1 MAMKVL
7 LVGSGGREH
16 AMAWKISRSPLL
28 SELLMAPG
36 NPGMARL
43 GTCVPVPTSD
53 IPELVALAK
62 TERVDLVVVG
72 PESPIAMGIA
82 NRLEKLGIP
91 VFAPRSDAAQL
102 EASKVWAKSFMR
114 RNRIPTAGFEVFSDY
129 EEAKEY
135 VYEACEYPCVIKAD
149 GLAAGKGVFV
159 VKSKSEALLA
169 LDTIMVKARFG
180 ISGREVVIEEFLRGR
195 ELSVFVASDGYAH
208 RFIGWAVDY
217 KQLLDNDQGPNTG
230 GMGTVSPVPF
240 LGNEDLERIEKEV
253 IQPTFE
259 GMRKEGFLYR
269 GILYFGL
276 MWTDEGPYVLEY
288 NVRMGDPEAQAV
300 LPLMENDLLEICV
313 AGTRESMPQ
322 IEFLPPKG
330 ASCCVVLASE
340 GYPDSPVTGRTIRG
354 AETAANLDG
363 VHVFHAG
370 TREEGGKLLTDG
382 GRVLSVVGVG
392 KDMEEARARAYEAVS
407 RISFDGMQFR
417 KDIGSPGRFQ

>member
-1 MAMKVL
+1 MKVL

-16 AMAWKISRSPLL
+16 AMAWKISQSPLL
-28 SELLMAPG
+28 SELIMAPG

-43 GTCVPVPTSD
+43 GRCASVPASD

-62 TERVDLVVVG
+62 TEGVDLVVVG
-72 PESPIAMGIA
+72 PEAPIAMGIA

-114 RNRIPTAGFEVFSDY
+114 RNRIPTASFEVFSDF

-159 VKSKSEALLA
+159 VKNKSEALLA
-169 LDTIMVKARFG
+169 LETIMVKAKFG
-180 ISGREVVIEEFLRGR
+180 VSGREVVIEDYLPGR

-217 KQLLDNDQGPNTG
+217 KQLKDNDQGPNTG
-230 GMGTVSPVPF
+230 GMGSVSPVPF
-240 LGNEDLERIEKEV
+240 LREEDLSRIEEEV
-253 IQPTFE
+253 INPTFE
-259 GMRKEGFLYR
+259 GLRREGLIYR

-276 MWTDEGPYVLEY
+276 MWTDEGPFVLEY

-300 LPLMENDLLEICV
+300 LPLMTNDLLEICL
-313 AGTRESMPQ
+313 AGTQESMPK
-322 IEFLPPKG
+322 IDLMPPEG

-340 GYPDSPVTGRTIRG
+340 GYPDSPITGRTIMG
-354 AETAANLDG
+354 AEIAGELEG
-363 VHVFHAG
+363 VLIFHSG
-370 TREEGGKLLTDG
+370 TKEEHGRLITDG
-382 GRVLSVVGVG
+382 GRVLSVVGLG
-392 KDMEEARARAYEAVS
+392 KDLEEARTRAYEAVS
-407 RISFDGMQFR
+407 KISFEGMQFR
-417 KDIGSPGRFQ
+417 KDIGSPGRFR

>member
-1 MAMKVL
+1 MKVL

-16 AMAWKISRSPLL
+16 AMAWKISQSPLL
-28 SELLMAPG
+28 SELIMAPG

-43 GTCVPVPTSD
+43 GRCASVPASD

-62 TERVDLVVVG
+62 TEGVDLVVVG
-72 PESPIAMGIA
+72 PEAPIAMGIA

-114 RNRIPTAGFEVFSDY
+114 RNRIPTASFEVFSDF

-159 VKSKSEALLA
+159 VKNKSEALLA
-169 LDTIMVKARFG
+169 LETIMVKAKFG
-180 ISGREVVIEEFLRGR
+180 VSGREVVIEDYLPGR

-217 KQLLDNDQGPNTG
+217 KQLKDNDQGPNTG
-230 GMGTVSPVPF
+230 GMGSVSPVPF
-240 LGNEDLERIEKEV
+240 LREEDLSRIEEEV
-253 IQPTFE
+253 INPTFE
-259 GMRKEGFLYR
+259 GLRREGLIYR

-276 MWTDEGPYVLEY
+276 MWTDEGPFVLEY

-300 LPLMENDLLEICV
+300 LPLMTNDLLEICL
-313 AGTRESMPQ
+313 AGTQESMPK
-322 IEFLPPKG
+322 IDLMPPEG

-340 GYPDSPVTGRTIRG
+340 GYPDSPITGRTIMG
-354 AETAANLDG
+354 AEIAGELEG
-363 VHVFHAG
+363 VLIFHSG
-370 TREEGGKLLTDG
+370 TKEERGRLITDG
-382 GRVLSVVGVG
+382 GRVLSVVGLG
-392 KDMEEARARAYEAVS
+392 KDLEEARTRAYEAVS
-407 RISFDGMQFR
+407 KISFEGMQFR
-417 KDIGSPGRFQ
+417 KDIGSPGRFR

>member
-1 MAMKVL
+1 LGMKVL

-16 AMAWKISRSPLL
+16 AMAWKISQSPLL
-28 SELLMAPG
+28 SELIMAPG

-43 GTCVPVPTSD
+43 GRCASVPASD

-62 TERVDLVVVG
+62 TEGVDLVVVG
-72 PESPIAMGIA
+72 PEAPIAMGIA

-114 RNRIPTAGFEVFSDY
+114 RNRIPTASFEVFSDF

-159 VKSKSEALLA
+159 VKNKSEALLA
-169 LDTIMVKARFG
+169 LETIMVKAKFG
-180 ISGREVVIEEFLRGR
+180 VSGREVVIEDYLPGR

-217 KQLLDNDQGPNTG
+217 KQLKDNDQGPNTG
-230 GMGTVSPVPF
+230 GMGSVSPVPF
-240 LGNEDLERIEKEV
+240 LREEDLSRIEEEV
-253 IQPTFE
+253 INPTFE
-259 GMRKEGFLYR
+259 GLRREGLIYR

-276 MWTDEGPYVLEY
+276 MWTDEGPFVLEY

-300 LPLMENDLLEICV
+300 LPLMTNDLLEICL
-313 AGTRESMPQ
+313 AGTQESMPK
-322 IEFLPPKG
+322 IDLMPPEG

-340 GYPDSPVTGRTIRG
+340 GYPDSPITGRTIMG
-354 AETAANLDG
+354 AEIAGELEG
-363 VHVFHAG
+363 VLIFHSG
-370 TREEGGKLLTDG
+370 TKEERGRLITDG
-382 GRVLSVVGVG
+382 GRVLSVVGLG
-392 KDMEEARARAYEAVS
+392 KDLEEARTRAYEAVS
-407 RISFDGMQFR
+407 KISFEGMQFR
-417 KDIGSPGRFQ
+417 KDIGSPGRFR

>member
-1 MAMKVL
+1 MKVL

-16 AMAWKISRSPLL
+16 AMAWKISQSPLL
-28 SELLMAPG
+28 SELIMAPG

-43 GTCVPVPTSD
+43 GRCASVPASD

-62 TERVDLVVVG
+62 TEGVDLVVVG
-72 PESPIAMGIA
+72 PEAPIAMGIA

-114 RNRIPTAGFEVFSDY
+114 RNRIPTASFEVFSDF

-159 VKSKSEALLA
+159 VKNKSEALLA
-169 LDTIMVKARFG
+169 LETIMVKAKFG
-180 ISGREVVIEEFLRGR
+180 VSGREVVIEDYLPGR

-217 KQLLDNDQGPNTG
+217 KQLKDNDQGPNTG
-230 GMGTVSPVPF
+230 GMGSVSPVPF
-240 LGNEDLERIEKEV
+240 LREEDLSRIEEEV
-253 IQPTFE
+253 INPTFE
-259 GMRKEGFLYR
+259 GLRREGLIYR

-276 MWTDEGPYVLEY
+276 MWTDEGPFVLEY

-300 LPLMENDLLEICV
+300 LPLMTNDLLEICL
-313 AGTRESMPQ
+313 AGTQESMPK
-322 IEFLPPKG
+322 IDLMPPEG

-340 GYPDSPVTGRTIRG
+340 GYPDSPITGRTIMG
-354 AETAANLDG
+354 AEIAGELEG
-363 VHVFHAG
+363 VLIFHSG
-370 TREEGGKLLTDG
+370 TKEERGRLITDG
-382 GRVLSVVGVG
+382 GRVLSVVGLG
-392 KDMEEARARAYEAVS
+392 KDLEEARTRAYEVVS
-407 RISFDGMQFR
+407 KISFEGMQFR
-417 KDIGSPGRFQ
+417 KDIGSPGRFR

>member
-1 MAMKVL
+1 MKVL

-16 AMAWKISRSPLL
+16 AMAWKISQSPLL
-28 SELLMAPG
+28 SELIMAPG

-43 GTCVPVPTSD
+43 GRCASVPTSD

-62 TERVDLVVVG
+62 TEGVDLVVVG
-72 PESPIAMGIA
+72 PEAPIAMGIA

-114 RNRIPTAGFEVFSDY
+114 RNRIPTASFEVFSDF

-159 VKSKSEALLA
+159 VKNKSEALLA
-169 LDTIMVKARFG
+169 LETIMVKAKFG
-180 ISGREVVIEEFLRGR
+180 VSGREVVIEDYLPGR

-217 KQLLDNDQGPNTG
+217 KQLKDNDQGPNTG
-230 GMGTVSPVPF
+230 GMGSVSPVPF
-240 LGNEDLERIEKEV
+240 LREEDLSRIEEEV
-253 IQPTFE
+253 INPTFE
-259 GMRKEGFLYR
+259 GLRREGLIYR

-276 MWTDEGPYVLEY
+276 MWTDEGPFVLEY

-300 LPLMENDLLEICV
+300 LPLMTNDLLEICL
-313 AGTRESMPQ
+313 AGTQESMPK
-322 IEFLPPKG
+322 IDLMPPEG

-340 GYPDSPVTGRTIRG
+340 GYPDSPITGRTIMG
-354 AETAANLDG
+354 AEIAGELEG
-363 VHVFHAG
+363 VLIFHSG
-370 TREEGGKLLTDG
+370 TKEEHGRLITDG
-382 GRVLSVVGVG
+382 GRVLSVVGLG
-392 KDMEEARARAYEAVS
+392 KDLEEARTRAYEAVS
-407 RISFDGMQFR
+407 KISFEGMQFR
-417 KDIGSPGRFQ
+417 KDIGSPGRFR

>member
-1 MAMKVL
+1 MKVL

-16 AMAWKISRSPLL
+16 AMAWKISQSPLL

-43 GTCVPVPTSD
+43 GNCIPVPAAD
-53 IPELVALAK
+53 IPELVALANREK
-62 TERVDLVVVG
+62 VDLVVVG

-114 RNRIPTAGFEVFSDY
+114 RNRIPTAGFEVFSDF

-169 LDTIMVKARFG
+169 LDTIMVKAKFG
-180 ISGREVVIEEFLRGR
+180 TSGREVVIEDFLKGR

-217 KQLLDNDQGPNTG
+217 KQLKDNDQGPNTG
-230 GMGTVSPVPF
+230 GMGTISPVPF
-240 LGNEDLERIEKEV
+240 LGKDDLERIEREV

-259 GMRKEGFLYR
+259 ALRREGILYR

-276 MWTDEGPYVLEY
+276 MWTDDGPFVLEY

-300 LPLMENDLLEICV
+300 LPLMENDFLEICV
-313 AGTRESMPQ
+313 AGTRESMHQ
-322 IEFLPPKG
+322 IEFLSPKG

-340 GYPDSPVTGRTIRG
+340 GYPDSLVTGRVIMG
-354 AETAANLDG
+354 AEIANEMEG
-363 VHVFHAG
+363 INVFHAG

-392 KDMEEARARAYEAVS
+392 NNPEEARARAYEAVS
-407 RISFDGMQFR
+407 KISFEGMQFR

>member
-1 MAMKVL
+1 MGMKVL
-7 LVGSGGREH
+7 LIGSGAREH
-16 AMAWKISRSPLL
+16 AMAWKIAQSPLL
-28 SELLMAPG
+28 SELLIAPG
-36 NPGMARL
+36 NPGMTKL
-43 GTCVPVPTSD
+43 GRCISIPTSD

-62 TERVDLVVVG
+62 TEGVELVVVG

-114 RNRIPTAGFEVFSDY
+114 RNRIPTAGFEVFSDF

-135 VYEACEYPCVIKAD
+135 IYEACEYPCVIKAD

-180 ISGREVVIEEFLRGR
+180 TSGREVVIEDFLQGR

-240 LGNEDLERIEKEV
+240 LGNEDLARIDEEV
-253 IQPTFE
+253 VQPTFE
-259 GMRKEGFLYR
+259 GMRKEGILYR
-269 GILYFGL
+269 GVLYFGL
-276 MWTDEGPYVLEY
+276 MWTDEGPFVLEY
-288 NVRMGDPEAQAV
+288 NVRMGDPEAQAI
-300 LPLMENDLLEICV
+300 LPLMQNDFLEICM
-313 AGTRESMPQ
+313 AGTLESMPQ
-322 IEFLPPKG
+322 IDLLPPQG
-330 ASCCVVLASE
+330 ASCCVVIASE
-340 GYPDSPVTGRTIRG
+340 GYPDSPTTGRVIKG
-354 AETAANLDG
+354 VETANQLKG
-363 VHVFHAG
+363 VMVFHAG
-370 TREEGGKLLTDG
+370 TREERGKLFTDG
-382 GRVLSVVGVG
+382 GRVLSVVGTG
-392 KDMEEARARAYEAVS
+392 KDMDEACERAYEAVYK
-407 RISFDGMQFR
+407 ISFDGMQFR

>member
-1 MAMKVL
+1 MKVL

-16 AMAWKISRSPLL
+16 AMAWKISQSPLL
-28 SELLMAPG
+28 SELIMAPG

-43 GTCVPVPTSD
+43 GRCASVPASD

-62 TERVDLVVVG
+62 TEGVDLVVVG
-72 PESPIAMGIA
+72 PEAPIAMGIA

-91 VFAPRSDAAQL
+91 VFAPRSDVAQL

-114 RNRIPTAGFEVFSDY
+114 RNRIPTASFEVFSDF

-159 VKSKSEALLA
+159 VKNKSEALLA
-169 LDTIMVKARFG
+169 LETIMVKAKFG
-180 ISGREVVIEEFLRGR
+180 VSGREVVIEDYLPGR

-217 KQLLDNDQGPNTG
+217 KQLKDNDQGPNTG
-230 GMGTVSPVPF
+230 GMGSVSPVPF
-240 LGNEDLERIEKEV
+240 LREEDLSRIEEEV
-253 IQPTFE
+253 INPTFE
-259 GMRKEGFLYR
+259 GLRREGLIYR

-276 MWTDEGPYVLEY
+276 MWTDEGPFVLEY

-300 LPLMENDLLEICV
+300 LPLMTNDLLEICL
-313 AGTRESMPQ
+313 AGTQESMPK
-322 IEFLPPKG
+322 IDLMPPEG

-340 GYPDSPVTGRTIRG
+340 GYPDSPITGRTIMG
-354 AETAANLDG
+354 AEIAGELEG
-363 VHVFHAG
+363 VLIFHSG
-370 TREEGGKLLTDG
+370 TKEERGRLITDG
-382 GRVLSVVGVG
+382 GRVLSVVGLG
-392 KDMEEARARAYEAVS
+392 KDLEEARTRAYEAVS
-407 RISFDGMQFR
+407 KISFEGMQFR
-417 KDIGSPGRFQ
+417 KDIGSPGRFR